1 MHRTIVFENALHYTL
16 PPTYECVCVRER
28 ASYVCLHWKHEAIIT
43 LLGPTLEQLLILLC
57 YTPKPTLYI
66 KLTSD
71 HQIHRSDFIL
81 NFVARIK

>member
-1 MHRTIVFENALHYTL
+1 M
-16 PPTYECVCVRER
+16 CVCVCVCVCVCEREL
-28 ASYVCLHWKHEAIIT
+28 ATYVCLHWKHEAKLNLSIYNDPI
-43 LLGPTLEQLLILLC
+43 LGPTLEQSLILLC